1 MRRKVKSLRRVR
13 LMAWIGWRFFLGDFL
28 LFSSSLLLLLLP
40 LGLSRLCSGDE
51 NNDVGEEEDLCILSL
66 S

>member
-28 LFSSSLLLLLLP
+28 LFLSSLLLLLP
-40 LGLSRLCSGDE
+40 LGLPRLCSGDE

>member
-28 LFSSSLLLLLLP
+28 LFLSSLLLLP
-40 LGLSRLCSGDE
+40 LGLSKLCSGDE